1 MLASELIKELEQQIS
16 SGGDREVV
24 WYNLM
29 EAMFE
34 NITHVVSYATY
45 CPDDSIVITDGDYSR
60 D

>member
-1 MLASELIKELEQQIS
+1 MLASELIKELERQII

-29 EAMFE
+29 ESIFE
-34 NITHVVSYATY
+34 NTTHVVSYASY
-45 CPDDSIVITDGDYSR
+45 CPNDSIVITDGDYSR